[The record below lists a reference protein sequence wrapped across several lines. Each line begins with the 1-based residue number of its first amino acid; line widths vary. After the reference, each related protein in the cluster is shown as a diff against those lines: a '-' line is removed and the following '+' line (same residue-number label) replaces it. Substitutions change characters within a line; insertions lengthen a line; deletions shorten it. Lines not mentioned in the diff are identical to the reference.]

1 MSSIFILQ
9 NSAAGRADISINVII
24 SANITAVI
32 AVLFFIISLQIP
44 ICISVHFRKRAI
56 PKELP
61 VKIFTLLPASSWGFQ
76 VKVSYTLI

>member
-24 SANITAVI
+24 SVNITAVI
-32 AVLFFIISLQIP
+32 AVLFFIISLQIRF
-44 ICISVHFRKRAI
+44 IFCCFRKRAI

-61 VKIFTLLPASSWGFQ
+61 VKIFTSLPASSWGFQ
-76 VKVSYTLI
+76 VKVSYALI